1 MIKIRSLSKTIKSH
15 WFIALISFI
24 ITVALINL
32 LAFVLVK
39 PYYSSDV
46 DLISVSQSK
55 SADSSKIIKT
65 YQSFIKTP
73 IILSPIH
80 QQLAQQKG
88 YSESVSD
95 LGKRINITADEDS
108 QVFTITATSNTAKD
122 ARLIANQ
129 TATILQKESP
139 ELINP
144 SNLKR
149 LTIGKTAVYK
159 HTSNRWIVITLS
171 ILSGLLVAIIMVIWR
186 DLVSKKVTKADL
198 LSSSSLP
205 LIGTIKID
213 KTNKA

>member
-95 LGKRINITADEDS
+95 L
-108 QVFTITATSNTAKD
+108 
-122 ARLIANQ
+122 ARELTLRPMKIHKY
-129 TATILQKESP
+129 LQLLQLVTP
-139 ELINP
+139 
-144 SNLKR
+144 LKMH
-149 LTIGKTAVYK
+149 A
-159 HTSNRWIVITLS
+159 
-171 ILSGLLVAIIMVIWR
+171 
-186 DLVSKKVTKADL
+186 
-198 LSSSSLP
+198 
-205 LIGTIKID
+205 
-213 KTNKA
+213 

>member
-80 QQLAQQKG
+80 QQLAQQKA
-88 YSESVSD
+88 
-95 LGKRINITADEDS
+95 TASRS
-108 QVFTITATSNTAKD
+108 Q
-122 ARLIANQ
+122 
-129 TATILQKESP
+129 
-139 ELINP
+139 
-144 SNLKR
+144 
-149 LTIGKTAVYK
+149 
-159 HTSNRWIVITLS
+159 
-171 ILSGLLVAIIMVIWR
+171 IWQE
-186 DLVSKKVTKADL
+186 
-198 LSSSSLP
+198 
-205 LIGTIKID
+205 
-213 KTNKA
+213 N